1 MFDDSTVLYCKCRP
15 SMETN
20 LSAWIPTPPK
30 TVSST
35 LLVLGLYKIY
45 ALYFPKVKLAN
56 EFCSFVCVPKFE
68 LKTLLYRGSLEFE
81 DTMDLL
87 NCTVGWKPLFEN
99 VCTNIQNEIY
109 LMFIIF
115 ILDRYSSPGARLWSN
130 RGHGAKK
137 GQQYNVPK
145 GWSCSSKVGIQLWLT
160 TYRVLFLDAPP
171 RSVPKLENALEPTR
185 AALPWILS

>member
-1 MFDDSTVLYCKCRP
+1 MSEMFDDSTVLYCKRRP
-15 SMETN
+15 LMETS

-56 EFCSFVCVPKFE
+56 EFCAFVCVPKFE

-87 NCTVGWKPLFEN
+87 NCTVG
-99 VCTNIQNEIY
+99 
-109 LMFIIF
+109 
-115 ILDRYSSPGARLWSN
+115 
-130 RGHGAKK
+130 
-137 GQQYNVPK
+137 
-145 GWSCSSKVGIQLWLT
+145 
-160 TYRVLFLDAPP
+160 
-171 RSVPKLENALEPTR
+171 
-185 AALPWILS
+185 